1 MFDDGSE
8 PVQGLTRSA
17 SVAPAASQD
26 MLQDML
32 CLIWVD
38 TQSRIVDCSEHVL
51 PMFGYR
57 RDELN
62 GRSLHEL
69 LPGLDESV
77 LLRDGRINPEVA
89 FHCRCGMPFQVVDR
103 VGREIACN
111 LFMNEIGNAAGLA
124 ITIITIRSVA

>member
-77 LLRDGRINPEVA
+77 LLRDGRII
-89 FHCRCGMPFQVVDR
+89 R
-103 VGREIACN
+103 V
-111 LFMNEIGNAAGLA
+111 
-124 ITIITIRSVA
+124 